1 MISIFLGILT
11 ALLVMLVVIAFFD
24 GEEEN
29 KKEENKK
36 KKEEKKS
43 YERYN
48 NEYRWDNNQRKFEKI
63 LNLVIKD
70 FNNSPYSHKYS
81 ARSINGGVHFTY
93 NFNNGYKLNLVD
105 EYLFLSKQNGEMIN
119 SFNLDSIQV
128 IELYRLINKIID
140 RTESQRTYSNSDY
153 ERAKRKYDEYQ
164 KESDNSRTKSEPKV
178 ESTGNPKLDK
188 ILEKIKLR
196 EEQLRKM
203 KSNDT
208 ERSALENE
216 LNTYK
221 NIANKMKSKI

>member
-24 GEEEN
+24 VKEEK
-29 KKEENKK
+29 KKEKEQK

-43 YERYN
+43 YYD
-48 NEYRWDNNQRKFEKI
+48 NEYRCDNNQRKFEKI

-81 ARSINGGVHFTY
+81 ARSINGGVNFTY

-164 KESDNSRTKSEPKV
+164 RESDNSRIKSEPKV

-203 KSNDT
+203 KSNDN

>member
-11 ALLVMLVVIAFFD
+11 ALLVCLFVIAFLD
-24 GEEEN
+24 IS
-29 KKEENKK
+29 KERRTKEK
-36 KKEEKKS
+36 KKEEKKI
-43 YERYN
+43 YN
-48 NEYRWDNNQRKFEKI
+48 NEYRWNNNQKKFEKI

-70 FNNSPYSHKYS
+70 FNNSPYSHKYK
-81 ARSINGGVHFTY
+81 AITINNSVQFTY

-105 EYLFLSKQNGEMIN
+105 EYLFLSKQNNDLIN

-128 IELYRLINKIID
+128 IEFYRLINKIID

-153 ERAKRKYDEYQ
+153 KRAKRKYDEYQ
-164 KESDNSRTKSEPKV
+164 KESDNSGTKSEPKV

-196 EEQLRKM
+196 EEQLKKM
-203 KSNDT
+203 KSNDP

-216 LNTYK
+216 LKTYK

>member
-11 ALLVMLVVIAFFD
+11 ALLVFLFVIVFFD
-24 GEEEN
+24 VKEEK
-29 KKEENKK
+29 KKEKEQK

-43 YERYN
+43 YYD
-48 NEYRWDNNQRKFEKI
+48 NEYRWKDNQRKFEKI

-70 FNNSPYSHKYS
+70 FNNSPYSHKYR
-81 ARSINGGVHFTY
+81 AISINGGVNFTY

-140 RTESQRTYSNSDY
+140 RTEYQRTHSNSDY

-164 KESDNSRTKSEPKV
+164 RESDNSRTKSEPKV

>member
-11 ALLVMLVVIAFFD
+11 ALLVCLFVIAFLD
-24 GEEEN
+24 IS
-29 KKEENKK
+29 KERRTKEK

-43 YERYN
+43 YN
-48 NEYRWDNNQRKFEKI
+48 NEYRWNNNQKKFEKI

-70 FNNSPYSHKYS
+70 FNNSPYSHKYK
-81 ARSINGGVHFTY
+81 AITINNSVQFTY

-119 SFNLDSIQV
+119 SFNLDSIKV

-178 ESTGNPKLDK
+178 ESTGNQKLDK

-203 KSNDT
+203 KSNDS

-216 LNTYK
+216 LKTYK
-221 NIANKMKSKI
+221 NIANKMKYKI

>member
-11 ALLVMLVVIAFFD
+11 ALLVCLFVIAFLYV
-24 GEEEN
+24 
-29 KKEENKK
+29 KEEKKKK

-43 YERYN
+43 YD
-48 NEYRWDNNQRKFEKI
+48 NEYRWNNNQNKFEKI

-70 FNNSPYSHKYS
+70 FNNSPYSHKYK
-81 ARSINGGVHFTY
+81 AITINNSVQFTY

-105 EYLFLSKQNGEMIN
+105 EYLFLSKQNNDLIN

-128 IELYRLINKIID
+128 IEFYRLINKIID
-140 RTESQRTYSNSDY
+140 RTESQRTYS
-153 ERAKRKYDEYQ
+153 
-164 KESDNSRTKSEPKV
+164 KSEPKV
-178 ESTGNPKLDK
+178 ESTGNQKLDK

-203 KSNDT
+203 KSNDP
-208 ERSALENE
+208 ERSSLQNE

>member
-11 ALLVMLVVIAFFD
+11 ALLVCLFVLAFLD
-24 GEEEN
+24 IS
-29 KKEENKK
+29 KERRTKEK

-43 YERYN
+43 YN
-48 NEYRWDNNQRKFEKI
+48 NEYRWNNNQKKFEKI

-70 FNNSPYSHKYS
+70 FNNSPYSHKYK
-81 ARSINGGVHFTY
+81 AITINNSVQFTY

-119 SFNLDSIQV
+119 SFNLDSIKV

-178 ESTGNPKLDK
+178 ESTGNQKLDK

-203 KSNDT
+203 KSNDS

-216 LNTYK
+216 LKTYK
-221 NIANKMKSKI
+221 NIANKMKYKI